1 MLKKKSLVS
10 LLGLI
15 CLLVGIGSFAQEAHA
30 EGAEFTVTAQYG
42 AGQTDASLGYF
53 SIKAE
58 KGQSYPITVNV
69 QNLNTQEANDFDA
82 KLVAAS
88 TSNNGTIDYTPSHQ
102 KMVKTK
108 APLLPDLAPK
118 VERKQ
123 SFTLAPGASKEITF
137 NLKVPDKGFKGTL
150 LGSVYV
156 KRTSNHEAQK
166 KGFGINNS
174 FAMTVP
180 ALLSQNFDK
189 KITPKLS
196 VTMAKLEA
204 NGGVPQVVGQIAN
217 SEPTMFGKIKL
228 NAWVTKKNQTK
239 KLYQK
244 SANKLSMA
252 PRSTFEYA
260 IDTNNQI
267 LPKGQ
272 YTYHVK
278 MVSGKKTFNLKRNFT
293 VDGAA
298 REQVNKTLI
307 NPEKPGINWWL
318 WGSLGILLL
327 LVIALIAYLIGRK
340 RGAGEH
346 DA

>member
-10 LLGLI
+10 LLGLV
-15 CLLVGIGSFAQEAHA
+15 CLLVGISSFTQDVHA
-30 EGAEFTVTAQYG
+30 EGAEFTVSPQYG
-42 AGQTDASLGYF
+42 AGQTDTSLGYF
-53 SIKAE
+53 SIKVE

-69 QNLNTQEANDFDA
+69 QNLNTQEANNFDA
-82 KLVAAS
+82 KLVVAS
-88 TSNNGTIDYTPSHQ
+88 TSNNGLIDYTPSHQ

-108 APLLPDLAPK
+108 APFLPDLAAK
-118 VERKQ
+118 AERNQ
-123 SFTLAPGASKEITF
+123 SFTLARGASKAITF
-137 NLKVPDKGFKGTL
+137 NLKVPGKGLKGTL

-156 KRTSNHEAQK
+156 KRTSNHETQK
-166 KGFGINNS
+166 QGFGINNS

-180 ALLSQNFDK
+180 VLISQDFDR

-196 VTMAKLEA
+196 LTMAKLKA
-204 NGGVPQVVGQIAN
+204 NSGVPQVVGQIAN

-239 KLYQK
+239 RLYQK
-244 SANKLSMA
+244 NANKLSMA
-252 PRSTFEYA
+252 PRSTFNYA

-267 LPKGQ
+267 LPEGQ

-278 MVSGKKTFNLKRNFT
+278 MVSGKKTFLLKRNFT
-293 VDGAA
+293 VDGRT
-298 REQVNKTLI
+298 REQINKTLI
-307 NPEKPGINWWL
+307 NPEKSGINWWL

-327 LVIALIAYLIGRK
+327 LVIASIAYLIGRK

-346 DA
+346 GA